1 MEQLFHQLKQ
11 LRLGHAA
18 TALTLQQE
26 QPGTYHDLSFEERLS
41 LLLENELQNRHQT
54 RIQKL
59 KPEFR

>member
-26 QPGTYHDLSFEERLS
+26 QPGTYVTVHPSPIDSRM
-41 LLLENELQNRHQT
+41 
-54 RIQKL
+54 
-59 KPEFR
+59 

>member
-26 QPGTYHDLSFEERLS
+26 QPGTYVTVHRDCVDNNNSCG
-41 LLLENELQNRHQT
+41 
-54 RIQKL
+54 IG
-59 KPEFR
+59 